1 MAREIP
7 SYVSQ
12 LSTGG
17 AAQVQFTSAQA
28 NATNKVSA
36 ELSTMASDIQRK
48 NNEIEELT
56 ATTTLSE
63 ELHRISREAGSDV
76 GKLQANLDA
85 FKKTFIPNIK
95 NADLQKKLDITFNSQ
110 ARPFLDKAMGQY
122 SKNVEQAHELS
133 MLQAVKQ
140 GRVDIATAAN
150 GLFDPT
156 PEVKQASAAAIKDN
170 VERIAAI
177 ASAKKS
183 DGSFY
188 FSPEQQMKMVADAKK
203 DTLTALP
210 PDKRIE
216 MLGGAAGGFENVM
229 AGVFK
234 HEGGYTDSDGN
245 TGNPANFGINQ
256 KFHPDVDVKS
266 LTKEQAAA
274 IYKRDYWDAYK
285 IGELPANVQGIVM
298 DGVVNHHSGFKDKMV
313 AAARAGA
320 SAGELID
327 MRQKEYDRLAATG
340 KYSKAIVSSWN
351 NRLSSYEHLAQADEV
366 RSSFA
371 PEEQEKLLT
380 EAVSE
385 FKSQEERANILRV
398 VGGAAKDKD
407 IYAKFVANSPNI
419 LQDIEEY
426 KTNGGDPELANY
438 MRTSALTRNKLSA
451 GEQDQIQSEIF
462 DDIGQL
468 DISNSEKT
476 GKVKIGN
483 KDAKLEDLIRLQRK
497 VMAASVQGVPY
508 LDSQLRKLSPAILEL
523 SKKESGHDD
532 AGLLWADP
540 DEPLDNGYGA
550 IQKFLEKQGK
560 EKDYALKA
568 RMYGDFIDKADQLPA
583 DIRKDKALFEQAQ
596 VQIAQSVIASAA
608 SKGMKNIPLPAITRL
623 IANPTEAAQ
632 FDELFGAGA
641 SAKVLGKQ

>member
-12 LSTGG
+12 LQMGSMP
-17 AAQVQFTSAQA
+17 QVQFTDAGA
-28 NATNKVSA
+28 NATRKLSA
-36 ELSTMASDIQRK
+36 EMGVIAEDIQRK

-63 ELHRISREAGSDV
+63 NLHRIARESGSDV
-76 GKLQANLDA
+76 GKLQSNLDA
-85 FKKTFIPNIK
+85 FKKTFIAGIN
-95 NADLQKKLDITFNSQ
+95 NSHLQRKLDITFGAQ
-110 ARPFLDKAMGQY
+110 AQPFIDKAMNQY
-122 SKNVEQAHELS
+122 SKNVEQQHELS
-133 MLQAVKQ
+133 MLNAIKQ
-140 GRVDIATAAN
+140 GRVDISTAAN

-156 PEVKQASAAAIKDN
+156 PEIKQASATAIKDN

-188 FSPEQQMKMVADAKK
+188 FTPEQQMKMVADAKK

-216 MLGGAAGGFENVM
+216 MLQGAAGGFDNVM

-234 HEGGYTDSDGN
+234 HEGGYTESDGN

-256 KFHPDVDVKS
+256 KYHPDVDVKN

-320 SAGELID
+320 TAGELID

-366 RSSFA
+366 RASFA
-371 PEEQEKLLT
+371 PEEQQKLLT
-380 EAVSE
+380 EAISE

-398 VGGAAKDKD
+398 VGGAAKDKE
-407 IYAKFVANSPNI
+407 IYSKFVSNSPNI

-438 MRTSALTRNKLSA
+438 MRQSALTRNKLSA
-451 GEQDQIQSEIF
+451 GEQDQIYSNIIDEV
-462 DDIGQL
+462 GQL
-468 DISNSEKT
+468 GITTKN
-476 GKVKIGN
+476 GKVKID
-483 KDAKLEDLIRLQRK
+483 KDDATLEDLVRLQQKIMR
-497 VMAASVQGVPY
+497 ASIQGVTG
-508 LDSQLRKLSPAILEL
+508 LDAQLKKLSPAILE
-523 SKKESGHDD
+523 KAKRERGKDD
-532 AGLLWADP
+532 LGLLWKDP
-540 DEPLDNGYGA
+540 DEPLDAGYGA

-560 EKDYALKA
+560 EKDYATKA
-568 RMYGDFIDKADQLPA
+568 SLIRDFIEKADRLPE
-583 DIRKDKALFEQAQ
+583 DIKKDENLFNQAQ
-596 VQIAQSVIASAA
+596 EEIVRGVIAAEA
-608 SKGMKNIPLPAITRL
+608 SKGMKNIPLPAVTRL

-632 FDELFGAGA
+632 FDELFGAGS
-641 SAKVLGKQ
+641 SAKILGKK